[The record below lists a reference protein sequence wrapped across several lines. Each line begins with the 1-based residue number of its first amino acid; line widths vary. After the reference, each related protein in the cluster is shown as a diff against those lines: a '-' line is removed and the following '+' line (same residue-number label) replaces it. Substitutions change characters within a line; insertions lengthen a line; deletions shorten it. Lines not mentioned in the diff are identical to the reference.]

1 MIVTTPASLLPSHLR
16 VQAARSSEPEPSCV
30 VKQLGRTGLHAL
42 GDEEP
47 SASQTTAFKIAD
59 RVVHGLKRIG
69 GRMQGDFA
77 LGG

>member
-1 MIVTTPASLLPSHLR
+1 MVTTPASRLPSHPS
-16 VQAARSSEPEPSCV
+16 VQVASSSEPEAPCV
-30 VKQLGRTGLHAL
+30 VKQFGRRGLYAL
-42 GDEEP
+42 GDEDP
-47 SASQTTAFKIAD
+47 AASQATAFKIAD

>member
-1 MIVTTPASLLPSHLR
+1 MVTTPASLFPSHLS
-16 VQAARSSEPEPSCV
+16 VQAASSSEPETPYV
-30 VKQLGRTGLHAL
+30 VNHLGRTGLHAS
-42 GDEEP
+42 GDEDP
-47 SASQTTAFKIAD
+47 SASQATAFKIAD

>member
-1 MIVTTPASLLPSHLR
+1 MLRTPASRLPSHPS
-16 VQAARSSEPEPSCV
+16 VQVAGSSEPEAPCV
-30 VKQLGRTGLHAL
+30 VKQFGRMGLHAL
-42 GDEEP
+42 GDEDP
-47 SASQTTAFKIAD
+47 SASQTTTFKIAD